1 VHAER
6 REQPGEGITGGAGLV
21 AGPEPVRPVEASNQ
35 AADRFL
41 VVEVPLDIGSLMT
54 GVEDPDRVLPYVG
67 SARNGG

>member
-1 VHAER
+1 
-6 REQPGEGITGGAGLV
+6 
-21 AGPEPVRPVEASNQ
+21 VRPVEASNQ

-54 GVEDPDRVLPYVG
+54 GVEDPDRDRVLVDVHAEMDGVALNKTGSWHDRLLPYVG